1 MMRGFLKKMVGA
13 LGVAA
18 CVALSVGGFCEE
30 GKAFPVIP
38 QPSKM
43 TVQTGEFELQAGTVV
58 VADAAARPT
67 ADLLVARL
75 APATGFQL
83 KIAEVQPASGGAIV
97 LKLDESLQNLG
108 EEGYRLVVT
117 KESVQ
122 IAARKPAGLF
132 YGTQTLLQ
140 LLPAA
145 VFSKSAVQ
153 NVKWVA
159 PCVEVEDVPRFVW
172 RGVMLDVAR
181 YFQTKEEVLKF
192 VDLLALHKMNSLH
205 LHLTDDQGWRIE
217 IKKYPKLTEVGAWRK
232 ETVVGHAS
240 KSNKFDG
247 KRHGGFYTQDDL
259 RQIVA
264 YAQARHVRVVPEIE
278 MPGHAQAAIAAYPE
292 LGNLDKRLEVHTTW
306 GVNENVFNA
315 DEATILF
322 MQDVLTEV
330 MAIFPSEFI
339 HVGGDE
345 APKTQWKQSA
355 KMQARIK
362 ELGLKNEEEL
372 QSYFIKRMDQFLTE
386 KGRRLIG
393 WDEILEG
400 GLAPNATVMSW
411 RGMDGGI
418 TAARSGH
425 DVVMAPTSN
434 TYIDYYQGDP
444 RTEPLSI
451 GGSLPLRKVYDFEPV
466 PAALKPEEAKR
477 ILGTQC
483 QLWAEYIPTAEHL
496 EYMAFPR
503 MSALA
508 EVAWTAPAGKDF
520 KSFRARLKTHLER
533 LSLLGV
539 NYRKLDAEPETVGHW
554 QSGETTEKFAVKKW
568 DLTPLV
574 KKPGKYAIE
583 FQYTGGTHRLD
594 IESAEVLENEKSVA
608 QDKHAGK
615 TGASNDQN
623 VYYLRIPEV
632 KSGAAYALQAGVRSD
647 GGTDSKGDV
656 LLRYLGK

>member
-18 CVALSVGGFCEE
+18 CVALSVGGFCEG
-30 GKAFPVIP
+30 GKALPVIP

-75 APATGFQL
+75 ASATGFQL
-83 KIAEVQPASGGAIV
+83 KIVEAQPASGGTIV

-122 IAARKPAGLF
+122 IMARKSAGLF

-140 LLPAA
+140 LLPSA

-232 ETVVGHAS
+232 ETLVGHAS
-240 KSNKFDG
+240 KSKEYDG

-264 YAQARHVRVVPEIE
+264 YAQARHIRVMPEIE

-306 GVNENVFNA
+306 GVNENVYNV
-315 DEATILF
+315 EESTIQF
-322 MQDVLTEV
+322 MQDVLIEV
-330 MAIFPSEFI
+330 LDIFPSEFI

-345 APKTQWKQSA
+345 VPKTQWKQNPKA
-355 KMQARIK
+355 QARIK

-434 TYIDYYQGDP
+434 TYLDFYQGDP
-444 RTEPLSI
+444 KREPLSI

-466 PAALKPEEAKR
+466 PASLTVTEAKR
-477 ILGTQC
+477 ILGTQG
-483 QLWAEYIPTAEHL
+483 QLWAEYIPNPQHL

-503 MSALA
+503 VTALA
-508 EVAWTAPAGKDF
+508 EVAWSAREAKNYE
-520 KSFRARLKTHLER
+520 SFLKRLRTHLER

-539 NYRKLDAEPETVGHW
+539 NYRKLDAEPEIVGRW
-554 QSGETTEKFAVKKW
+554 QSGETSETFAVKKW
-568 DLTPLV
+568 DLTKLV
-574 KKPGKYAIE
+574 NKAGKYAVE
-583 FQYTGGTHRLD
+583 FQYTGGAHRLD
-594 IESAEVLENEKSVA
+594 IEWAEILEDDQSLG
-608 QDKHAGK
+608 QDKHLGI
-615 TGASNDQN
+615 TGGRTEQN

-632 KSGAAYALQAGVRSD
+632 QEGKTYTLQASVRSD
-647 GGTDSKGDV
+647 GGDDSAGEV
-656 LLRYLGK
+656 LVCYLGQ

>member
-1 MMRGFLKKMVGA
+1 MQRFLKKVVCA
-13 LGVAA
+13 VGVAA
-18 CVALSVGGFCEE
+18 CVALSAGGFCQE
-30 GKAFPVIP
+30 GTVLPVIP
-38 QPSKM
+38 QPAKM
-43 TVQTGEFELQAGTVV
+43 AVQTGQFEVLADTVI

-67 ADLLVARL
+67 ADALAASL

-83 KIAEVQPASGGAIV
+83 KIAEAKPVSCGAIV
-97 LKLDESLQNLG
+97 LKLDESLASLG
-108 EEGYRLVVT
+108 NEGYRLTITPEGVLIT
-117 KESVQ
+117 
-122 IAARKPAGLF
+122 ALKPAGLF

-140 LLPAA
+140 LLPTA
-145 VFSKSAVQ
+145 VFSKSKVDGT
-153 NVKWVA
+153 KWVT
-159 PCVEVEDVPRFVW
+159 PCVEVEDTPRFVW

-181 YFQTKEEVLKF
+181 HFQPKEEILKF
-192 VDLLALHKMNSLH
+192 IDLLALHKMNSLH

-217 IKKYPKLTEVGAWRK
+217 IEKYPKLTEVGAWRK

-240 KSNKFDG
+240 KSKEYDG
-247 KRHGGFYTQDDL
+247 KRHGGFYTQNDL
-259 RQIVA
+259 REIVA
-264 YAQARHVRVVPEIE
+264 YAQAHHIRVVPEIE

-306 GVNENVFNA
+306 GVNENVYNA

-345 APKTQWKQSA
+345 VPKTQWKSSPKA
-355 KMQARIK
+355 QARIK

-418 TAARSGH
+418 TAAKSGH

-434 TYIDYYQGDP
+434 TYIDFYQGDP
-444 RTEPLSI
+444 KTEPLSI
-451 GGSLPLRKVYDFEPV
+451 GGALPLRKVYDFEPV
-466 PAALKPEEAKR
+466 PASLSPDEAKR
-477 ILGTQC
+477 ILGTQG
-483 QLWAEYIPTAEHL
+483 QLWAEYIPNPKHL

-503 MSALA
+503 VTALS
-508 EVAWTAPAGKDF
+508 EVGWTAPAEKNYA
-520 KSFRARLKTHLER
+520 SFLKRLRMHLER
-533 LSLLGV
+533 LSLLDV

-554 QSGETTEKFAVKKW
+554 QSGETTEKFAMKKW

-594 IESAEVLENEKSVA
+594 IEWAEVLEDGKSVA
-608 QDKHAGK
+608 QDKHLGITGGK
-615 TGASNDQN
+615 TDQN
-623 VYYLRIPEV
+623 VYNLRIPEL
-632 KSGAAYALQAGVRSD
+632 KAGATYTLHASVRSD

-656 LLRYLGK
+656 LLRYLGQ

>member
-1 MMRGFLKKMVGA
+1 MMQRFLKKMVGV

-18 CVALSVGGFCEE
+18 CVALSAGGFCQE
-30 GKAFPVIP
+30 GKVLPVIP
-38 QPSKM
+38 QPAKV
-43 TVQTGEFELQAGTVV
+43 TVQTGEFEIQAGTAI
-58 VADAAARPT
+58 VADAAARAT
-67 ADLLVARL
+67 AELLVARL

-83 KIAEVQPASGGAIV
+83 KIADAKPVSGGVIV

-108 EEGYRLVVT
+108 EEGYRLTVT
-117 KESVQ
+117 KGDVQ

-140 LLPAA
+140 LLPPV
-145 VFSKSAVQ
+145 VFSKSVAKD
-153 NVKWVA
+153 VKWVV
-159 PCVEVEDVPRFVW
+159 PCVEVEDTPRFVW

-240 KSNKFDG
+240 KSKEFDG

-259 RQIVA
+259 REIVA
-264 YAQARHVRVVPEIE
+264 YAQARHVRVMPEIE

-292 LGNLDKRLEVHTTW
+292 LGNLDKPLEVHTTW
-306 GVNENVFNA
+306 GVNENVYNA

-339 HVGGDE
+339 HIGGDE
-345 APKTQWKQSA
+345 APKTQWKNSPKA
-355 KMQARIK
+355 QARIK
-362 ELGLKNEEEL
+362 ELGLKNEDEL
-372 QSYFIKRMDQFLTE
+372 QSYFVKRMDQFLTE

-418 TAARSGH
+418 TAAKSGH

-434 TYIDYYQGDP
+434 TYLDYYQGDP
-444 RTEPLSI
+444 KTEPLAI

-466 PAALKPEEAKR
+466 PATLKPEEAKR

-483 QLWAEYIPTAEHL
+483 QMWAEYIPNAQHL

-508 EVAWTAPAGKDF
+508 EVGWTASVGKNYD
-520 KSFRARLKTHLER
+520 SFVKRLKTHLER
-533 LSLLGV
+533 LSLLDV
-539 NYRKLDAEPETVGHW
+539 NYRKLDVEPEMVGHW
-554 QSGETTEKFAVKKW
+554 KSGETTEKFAMKKW

-583 FQYTGGTHRLD
+583 FQYTGGEHRLD
-594 IESAEVLENEKSVA
+594 IESAEILADGKSVA
-608 QDKHAGK
+608 QDKHAGR

-623 VYYLRIPEV
+623 VYYLNIPEV
-632 KSGAAYALQAGVRSD
+632 KAGATCTLQASVRSD

-656 LLRYLGK
+656 LLRYQGK

>member
-13 LGVAA
+13 LGMAA

-30 GKAFPVIP
+30 GKALPVIP

-43 TVQTGEFELQAGTVV
+43 TVQAGEFEIQAGTVV
-58 VADAAARPT
+58 VADGAARPT

-83 KIAEVQPASGGAIV
+83 KIAEAQPASGGAIV

-122 IAARKPAGLF
+122 ITARKSAGLF

-140 LLPAA
+140 LLPPA

-153 NVKWVA
+153 NVKWGA

-172 RGVMLDVAR
+172 RGVMLDVVR
-181 YFQTKEEVLKF
+181 HFQTKEEVLKF

-232 ETVVGHAS
+232 ETMVGHAS
-240 KSNKFDG
+240 KSQEYDG

-278 MPGHAQAAIAAYPE
+278 MPGHAQAAIASYPE
-292 LGNLDKRLEVHTTW
+292 LGNTGKQLEVLTGW
-306 GVNENVFNA
+306 GVNADVFNV
-315 DEATILF
+315 EESTILF

-330 MAIFPSEFI
+330 LDIFPSEFI

-345 APKTQWKQSA
+345 VPKAQWKQSA

-362 ELGLKNEEEL
+362 ELGLKNEDEL
-372 QSYFIKRMDQFLTE
+372 QSYFIKRMDKFLTE

-400 GLAPNATVMSW
+400 GLAQNATVMSW
-411 RGMDGGI
+411 RGMEGGI

-434 TYIDYYQGDP
+434 TYLDFYQGDP
-444 RTEPLSI
+444 RTEPLAI

-466 PAALKPEEAKR
+466 PAALKPEEANR

-503 MSALA
+503 LTALA

-520 KSFRARLKTHLER
+520 KSFQARLKTHLER
-533 LSLLGV
+533 LSFLGV

-554 QSGETTEKFAVKKW
+554 KSGETTEKFAVKKW
-568 DLTPLV
+568 DLTSLV

-623 VYYLRIPEV
+623 
-632 KSGAAYALQAGVRSD
+632 
-647 GGTDSKGDV
+647 
-656 LLRYLGK
+656 